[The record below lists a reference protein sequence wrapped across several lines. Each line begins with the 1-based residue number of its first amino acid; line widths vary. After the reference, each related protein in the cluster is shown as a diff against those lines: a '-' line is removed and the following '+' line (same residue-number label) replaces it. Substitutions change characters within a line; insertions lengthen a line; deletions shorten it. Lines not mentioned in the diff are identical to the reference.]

1 MAKILMHSLPNGR
14 ESRRADKVRS
24 RGRSPGSY
32 AAQRPARGVVK
43 GLIAEA

>member
-43 GLIAEA
+43 GLIAKA

>member
-24 RGRSPGSY
+24 RGRSPEVT
-32 AAQRPARGVVK
+32 RPNVRPGVS
-43 GLIAEA
+43 

>member
-1 MAKILMHSLPNGR
+1 MAKLLMHSLLNCC

-43 GLIAEA
+43 GLIAKA

>member
-32 AAQRPARGVVK
+32 AAQRPVRSVIK